1 MTVLLQFKHYL
12 ITLEKF
18 LAASSLFLLL
28 IFTLI
33 QVVARNF
40 FETGFPPLEVIS
52 RHLVLYVAFLG
63 AALITEDQNHIKID
77 FLSHLFSAKQ
87 KSMLLRPL
95 SILAAMICCV
105 FAWHASRFWLD
116 EWQYAGE
123 SDQWIALLALILPI
137 GFALIALHFVL
148 LAITGTTHSEQ
159 RAT

>member
-1 MTVLLQFKHYL
+1 MTVLQQFKYYL
-12 ITLEKF
+12 ITLEKI
-18 LAASSLFLLL
+18 LAASSLLLL
-28 IFTLI
+28 LALTLI

-77 FLSHLFSAKQ
+77 FLSHLLSEKQ

-95 SILAAMICCV
+95 STLAAMICSI

-123 SDQWIALLALILPI
+123 SDRWIALLALILPI
-137 GFALIALHFVL
+137 GFSLIALHFVL
-148 LAITGTTHSEQ
+148 LAITGASRSGQ
-159 RAT
+159 DAT